1 MIVDSSQTSLTW
13 FRQPTALSLRWRGT
27 LIISI
32 PVVCLLASILVIAG
46 LRSRTKE
53 HRVEAQQS
61 RQTIMETNRLLKG
74 LLNAESGVRGYLV
87 TGREEFLA
95 PYSQAQ
101 QFLPTS
107 LDSLKAKVQANPV
120 QHQQLREISTLA
132 QEQIQLLDQ
141 ILQTSEVTSD
151 TKVSSSLLTE
161 KLLKSQSLMDELREK
176 IEEFFEQEE
185 RAGSD
190 HEAEVMYWQDLTN
203 AVQWFAL
210 AVGLVGLVAA
220 FYLFHK
226 LDRELAQQASHLRE
240 SNLYMQAVFD
250 NVVDGILILNEQ
262 GYIQFA
268 NAANVYIFGYQP
280 DELKNMHLQRLF
292 AQPLTDDSGQTMN
305 FIVGKNQD
313 KLKRQQETIGTHKQ
327 GKTFPMEFA
336 ISKMQLDNEP
346 YLNNTLPENERGA
359 TVETNSSINGEQ
371 SLFIAIVRDISERKQ
386 SQETLLK
393 QAQLLDLA
401 NDTIMVRDL
410 NDKITYWN
418 QGAQRLYGWTAEEA
432 VGNSARA
439 LLKTELP
446 LASKAIRHVLFQDGY
461 WNGELVHS
469 RRDGTRVPV
478 ASGWTLQR
486 DEKGQ
491 PLAYLEINQDITQR
505 KQAEAA
511 LRRSEKLYRTLANN
525 FPNGAVFLFDHDLRY
540 NIAEGAGLATLN
552 LESNALTGKTIW
564 EAWPSETAQL
574 LEPIYRDALTG
585 KASVTE
591 IQFADRIYC
600 VHVLPVTNEYQE
612 VFCGMSMTQDI
623 TQSKRNEVALATR
636 AQELAQITKALE
648 QTTTILEKKNSEL
661 DQFAYI
667 VSHDLKAPLRAIAN
681 LSQWIEED
689 LQDHLTTDTR
699 HQMDL
704 LRGRVQR
711 MEALINGLLDYSRAG
726 RLQSELELV
735 DVEELLNLVIDSLAP
750 PPTFTIKIMP
760 EMPTFITERLPL
772 TQIFANLIS
781 NGIKHNHRTDGQIVI
796 SVVEKTDFY
805 EFTIADNGP
814 GIAPEFK
821 EKIFV
826 MFQTL
831 EARDKVENTGV
842 GLAIVK
848 KIIEDKGGTIF
859 LESERSQGATFRFTW
874 PKQSRESAA

>member
-1 MIVDSSQTSLTW
+1 M
-13 FRQPTALSLRWRGT
+13 
-27 LIISI
+27 
-32 PVVCLLASILVIAG
+32 ASILAIAG
-46 LRSRTKE
+46 LRSQTRE
-53 HRVEAQQS
+53 PRVEAQQS
-61 RQTIMETNRLLKG
+61 RQTMIEANRLMTG
-74 LLNAESGVRGYLV
+74 LLNAETGVRGYLI
-87 TGREEFLA
+87 TRREEFLE
-95 PYSQAQ
+95 PYSQAKQ
-101 QFLPTS
+101 LLPES
-107 LDSLKAKVQANPV
+107 LDVLSAQVQTNSA
-120 QHQQLREISTLA
+120 QHQQLQEISTLA
-132 QEQIQLLDQ
+132 QEQLKLLEHILQASEETVLTQQLL
-141 ILQTSEVTSD
+141 
-151 TKVSSSLLTE
+151 KG
-161 KLLKSQSLMDELREK
+161 QSLMDQLREK

-185 RAGSD
+185 LAGRNN
-190 HEAEVMYWQDLTN
+190 EAQVLYWQELTN
-203 AVQWFAL
+203 ALQWFAL

-220 FYLFHK
+220 LYLFNK
-226 LDRELAQQASHLRE
+226 LDRELVQQASNLRE
-240 SNLYMQAVFD
+240 SNLYMQAMFD

-262 GYIQFA
+262 GYIQFV
-268 NAANVYIFGYQP
+268 NAASVQIFGYQP
-280 DELKNMHLQRLF
+280 DELQDMPVQILF

-305 FIVGKNQD
+305 FIVGKNQN
-313 KLKRQQETIGTHKQ
+313 KLKRQQETIGSHKE
-327 GKTFPMEFA
+327 GKTFPLEFV
-336 ISKMQLDNEP
+336 ISKMHLESEP
-346 YLNNTLPENERGA
+346 HSHNTFSARA
-359 TVETNSSINGEQ
+359 SRTKIETNSSRKTEQ
-371 SLFIAIVRDISERKQ
+371 SVFIAIVRDISERKQ
-386 SQETLLK
+386 SQKTLLK

-410 NDKITYWN
+410 DDKITYWN

-486 DEKGQ
+486 DEKGE

-511 LRRSEKLYRTLANN
+511 LRRSEKLYRTLAQN

-540 NIAEGAGLATLN
+540 NIAQGAGLAELN
-552 LESNALTGKTIW
+552 PESNVLTGKTIW
-564 EAWPSETAQL
+564 EAWPPQTAQV
-574 LEPIYRDALTG
+574 LELIYRDALVGQAT
-585 KASVTE
+585 VTE

-623 TQSKRNEVALATR
+623 TQSKRNEAALKSR
-636 AQELAQITKALE
+636 AQELAQMTKALE
-648 QTTTILEKKNSEL
+648 QTTKILEKKNSEL

-689 LQDHLTTDTR
+689 LQDHLTAETR

-704 LRGRVQR
+704 LRGRVHR
-711 MEALINGLLDYSRAG
+711 MEELINGLLQYSRAG

-735 DVEELLNLVIDSLAP
+735 DVEELLKLVIDSLAP
-750 PPTFTIKIMP
+750 PTTFTIEVMP
-760 EMPTFITERLPL
+760 GMPRFITERLPL
-772 TQIFANLIS
+772 EQVFANLIS
-781 NGIKHNHRTDGQIVI
+781 NAIKHNHHSHGKVVIYLAETTDC
-796 SVVEKTDFY
+796 Y
-805 EFTIADNGP
+805 EFAIADNGP
-814 GIAPEFK
+814 GIAPEFH
-821 EKIFV
+821 ERIFV

-848 KIIEDKGGTIF
+848 KIIEDKGGTIS
-859 LESERSQGATFRFTW
+859 LESQRAQGATFRFTW
-874 PKQSRESAA
+874 PKQSMEQAA

>member
-1 MIVDSSQTSLTW
+1 MDSSQTSLTW
-13 FRQPTALSLRWRGT
+13 FRQPTALSVRWRGT

-32 PVVCLLASILVIAG
+32 PVICLLALILAIAG
-46 LRSRTKE
+46 LRSQTRE
-53 HRVEAQQS
+53 RRVEAQQS
-61 RQTIMETNRLLKG
+61 RQTIIEANRLMKG
-74 LLNAESGVRGYLV
+74 LLNAETSVRGYLI
-87 TGREEFLA
+87 TRREEFLE
-95 PYSQAQ
+95 PYLQAKEL
-101 QFLPTS
+101 LPKS
-107 LDSLKAKVQANPV
+107 LNSLSVQVQANSL

-132 QEQIQLLDQ
+132 QEQIKLLEE
-141 ILQTSEVTSD
+141 ILQASKATPSTQVT
-151 TKVSSSLLTE
+151 SSSLIEQLQ
-161 KLLKSQSLMDELREK
+161 KSQLLMDDLRGK
-176 IEEFFEQEE
+176 IEEFFEKEE
-185 RAGSD
+185 RAGRD
-190 HEAEVMYWQDLTN
+190 HEAQVIYWQELTN
-203 AVQWFAL
+203 ALQWFAL

-220 FYLFHK
+220 LYLFNK
-226 LDRELAQQASHLRE
+226 LDRELAQQASNLRE

-268 NAANVYIFGYQP
+268 NAASVQIFGYQP
-280 DELKNMHLQRLF
+280 DELKNMHLQILF
-292 AQPLTDDSGQTMN
+292 AQPLTNDSGQTMN

-313 KLKRQQETIGTHKQ
+313 KLKRQQETIGNHKE

-346 YLNNTLPENERGA
+346 HSSKTLPHKESWV
-359 TVETNSSINGEQ
+359 TIETNSSMKTEQ
-371 SLFIAIVRDISERKQ
+371 SLFIAIVRDISDRKQ

-491 PLAYLEINQDITQR
+491 PIAYLEINQDITQR

-511 LRRSEKLYRTLANN
+511 LRRSEKLYRTLAQN

-540 NIAEGAGLATLN
+540 NIAQGSGLAQLN
-552 LESNALTGKTIW
+552 LESNALTGKTIS
-564 EAWPSETAQL
+564 EAWPPETAQS
-574 LEPIYRDALTG
+574 LEPIYSAALTG
-585 KASVTE
+585 KATVTE

-623 TQSKRNEVALATR
+623 TQSKRNEVALQSR
-636 AQELAQITKALE
+636 AQELAQMTKALE
-648 QTTTILEKKNSEL
+648 ETTTILEKKNSEL

-689 LQDHLTTDTR
+689 LQDHLTEETR

-711 MEALINGLLDYSRAG
+711 MEALINGLLQYSRAG

-735 DVEELLNLVIDSLAP
+735 DVEELLKLVIDSLAP
-750 PPTFTIKIMP
+750 VPTFTIDVMP
-760 EMPTFITERLPL
+760 GMPKFITERLPL
-772 TQIFANLIS
+772 TQVFANLIS
-781 NGIKHNHRTDGQIVI
+781 NGIKHNHRSDGKIVI
-796 SVVEKTDFY
+796 LVTETIDFY
-805 EFTIADNGP
+805 EFSIADNGP
-814 GIAPEFK
+814 GIAAEFH

-831 EARDKVENTGV
+831 EPRDQVENTGV

-848 KIIEDKGGTIF
+848 KIIEDKGGKIS
-859 LESERSQGATFRFTW
+859 LESQRSQGATFRFTW
-874 PKQSRESAA
+874 PKQSIEQAA